1 MGGFGSPLQMKQAYT
16 YAGTVQLGKFSAVVH
31 DSSVYAK
38 DGFNLPGGT
47 NVGKVIGIVEEGIV
61 PAGSSDY
68 IKGSYEGISQAAWP
82 TNVQPSTPQGI
93 KRSVVFK
100 GPIRARAAG
109 AWSRG
114 DRLVV
119 ANNLGQL
126 ASVVTLG
133 LAAGTVINVVAIA
146 EEPAAAVGDTV
157 QVNVDIKTELA

>member
-1 MGGFGSPLQMKQAYT
+1 MDVMQLKQAYT

-31 DSSVYAK
+31 DATVFIK
-38 DGFNLPGGT
+38 DGFNLPGAM
-47 NVGKVIGIVEEGIV
+47 NAAKPIGIVEEGIV

-82 TNVQPSTPQGI
+82 ANVVPSTPQGI
-93 KRSVVFK
+93 RRTVVFK
-100 GPIRARAAG
+100 GPVRARAAG

-114 DRLVV
+114 DRLIV

-126 ASVVTLG
+126 ASIVTLA
-133 LAAGTVINVVAIA
+133 LPAGTQINVVAIA

-157 QVNVDIKTELA
+157 QVNVDIKTEIV